1 MLILLFF
8 LGTSLA
14 ESAPSEI
21 GEFKEDLGSGDGA
34 VNLID
39 DGDYYEAGSSTAETI
54 EKSETLPRGIAQ
66 ENYGIEHDG
75 EGFGHIDSGDVVEN
89 SDHENHVDDEEGSGY
104 FRDSQGVPLLIVP
117 DHDVIPRGQSQETS
131 SDGLNLGTSLKSP
144 VKLIFVCRL
153 LVLLLMRYS
162 L

>member
-14 ESAPSEI
+14 ESAPSDI
-21 GEFKEDLGSGDGA
+21 GEFKEDMGSGDGA
-34 VNLID
+34 VDLID
-39 DGDYYEAGSSTAETI
+39 DEDYYEADSSAEETI
-54 EKSETLPRGIAQ
+54 EKSETLPRRIVQ
-66 ENYGIEHDG
+66 EDYGIEHDG

-131 SDGLNLGTSLKSP
+131 SDGLNQGTSLKSP
-144 VKLIFVCRL
+144 VKLLFVCKL
-153 LVLLLMRYS
+153 IVSLLMRYS
-162 L
+162 